1 MREFDVRQVG
11 KSVSDEVLTYRDTK
25 IYYAGMKTTQACITE
40 LSMEFLEKVAVALK
54 VLAHPCRLK
63 IVEVLQREGEV
74 PVHALMARLNLPQAL
89 LSQHLNQMKR
99 VGLLK
104 GTRRGKE
111 VWYGIADPSALT
123 ILDCVRRK
131 SG

>member
-1 MREFDVRQVG
+1 
-11 KSVSDEVLTYRDTK
+11 
-25 IYYAGMKTTQACITE
+25 
-40 LSMEFLEKVAVALK
+40 MEFLEKVAVALK

>member
-1 MREFDVRQVG
+1 
-11 KSVSDEVLTYRDTK
+11 
-25 IYYAGMKTTQACITE
+25 
-40 LSMEFLEKVAVALK
+40 MEFLERVSGALK

-63 IVEVLQREGEV
+63 IVEVLQREGDA
-74 PVHALMARLNLPQAL
+74 PVHALMTRLQLPQAL
-89 LSQHLNQMKR
+89 LSQHLNQMRR

-131 SG
+131 S